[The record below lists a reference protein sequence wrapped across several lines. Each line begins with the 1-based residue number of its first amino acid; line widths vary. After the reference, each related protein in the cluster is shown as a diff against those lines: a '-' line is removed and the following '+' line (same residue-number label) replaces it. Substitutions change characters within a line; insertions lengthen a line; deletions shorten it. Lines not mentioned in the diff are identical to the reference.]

1 MEFQYKLKTNTMR
14 KLIDITEKYATSKT
28 LVAIIHFE
36 TEFPKDWKDEI
47 EKLPRKIRINRI
59 EFTIP
64 IEELTARQY
73 EALTQAIFELKELW
87 KRQPITKEEHDI
99 EMVERFS

>member
-1 MEFQYKLKTNTMR
+1 MK
-14 KLIDITEKYATSKT
+14 KLIDITGGYATSKT

-36 TEFPKDWKDEI
+36 TEFPREWKDEI
-47 EKLPRKIRINRI
+47 EKLPRKINVRKI

-64 IEELTARQY
+64 IEELTARQH
-73 EALTQAIFELKELW
+73 EALSQAIFELKELW
-87 KRQPITKEEHDI
+87 KGQPITKEEHDK